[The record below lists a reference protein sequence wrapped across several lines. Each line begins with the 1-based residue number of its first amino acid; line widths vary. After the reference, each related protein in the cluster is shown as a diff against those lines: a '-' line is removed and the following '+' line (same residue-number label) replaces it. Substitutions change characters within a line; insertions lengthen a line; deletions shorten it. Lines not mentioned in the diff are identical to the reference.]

1 MRGPAAHLPDRA
13 AAGARR
19 CPNTCGWPARAARW
33 GGSAPPNRTERA
45 MSSRSVFG
53 TPPQS
58 SNGSI
63 GWRKHNG
70 NRQRL
75 RHRGADHRRRS
86 AQQIGGD
93 MITADPDTFL
103 GYLCRKVDEMKP
115 GQRIDVSIH
124 DLRREIP
131 SFDYGGAMFS
141 APDRVLENIVGS
153 SYTHSYT
160 VNHERSTVTFE
171 RHENTGA
178 RHYLSPDRRP
188 ADRRRP

>member
-1 MRGPAAHLPDRA
+1 MIEDPWHKHTPGDPMPCKCGDSVVEVIFSTGVMRTGPAKGWDWGIVNHFPYAEVADWRFVERK
-13 AAGARR
+13 GEDVIQR
-19 CPNTCGWPARAARW
+19 C
-33 GGSAPPNRTERA
+33 
-45 MSSRSVFG
+45 
-53 TPPQS
+53 
-58 SNGSI
+58 
-63 GWRKHNG
+63 
-70 NRQRL
+70 
-75 RHRGADHRRRS
+75 ADRRRS

-124 DLRREIP
+124 DLHREIP

>member
-1 MRGPAAHLPDRA
+1 
-13 AAGARR
+13 
-19 CPNTCGWPARAARW
+19 
-33 GGSAPPNRTERA
+33 
-45 MSSRSVFG
+45 
-53 TPPQS
+53 
-58 SNGSI
+58 
-63 GWRKHNG
+63 
-70 NRQRL
+70 
-75 RHRGADHRRRS
+75 
-86 AQQIGGD
+86 

-188 ADRRRP
+188 ADRKPHDPQTEILRQAARIALARYRGGVTSGE